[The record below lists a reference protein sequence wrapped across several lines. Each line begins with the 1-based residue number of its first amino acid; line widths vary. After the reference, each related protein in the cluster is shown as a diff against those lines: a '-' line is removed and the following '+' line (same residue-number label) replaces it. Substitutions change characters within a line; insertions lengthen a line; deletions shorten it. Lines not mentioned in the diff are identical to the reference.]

1 MSQLHLTHDSFSE
14 MTDDALIDTTSDDD
28 ISDDDTSATEKSRL
42 RRGARARARARAR
55 ADYHDTTSTVD
66 SLDPAQQPDD
76 TTSDD
81 DISDDDTSASEK
93 SRYRMGARARAR
105 ARARADYHDT
115 ITAVDSLDR
124 QRIQWIANVAR
135 TAPMSP
141 TIDDAINDTTTDAE
155 ELAEENPVQQPVD
168 TTPVVDSLDGD
179 VTESA
184 SRPSRGL
191 PPRHTA
197 PEVDPSTI
205 CDGGGVIEEGVD
217 EMPVVD
223 DLSSDADASAHLPT
237 GLGEQKRKRKSG
249 GRRQAAKAAKCAEA
263 EEGGYTDKGR
273 AVYRNDG
280 GVLVT
285 GDKRTCVA
293 DAVSHL
299 LPSFAIEVHV
309 DTVRTMMSD
318 DLDQDTKFVEAD
330 KCVRQFGLTLQR
342 VTQRF
347 MVKGGPELALLK
359 STGLFVVQLAIALDK
374 DDKKPDKHCVAY
386 DGATVRDNY
395 KYAKVKEIDS
405 TDRASPEAARAV
417 INSLFKNMQ
426 VRIKN
431 VYELVRV

>member
-1 MSQLHLTHDSFSE
+1 MREAAVEQSKRYNP
-14 MTDDALIDTTSDDD
+14 ALINEALSTALSILKKARD
-28 ISDDDTSATEKSRL
+28 ATCDRPAVTHSSVEAVPAKKKMRMFVKP
-42 RRGARARARARAR
+42 
-55 ADYHDTTSTVD
+55 TSTVA
-66 SLDPAQQPDD
+66 SVAAA
-76 TTSDD
+76 
-81 DISDDDTSASEK
+81 DID
-93 SRYRMGARARAR
+93 
-105 ARARADYHDT
+105 
-115 ITAVDSLDR
+115 
-124 QRIQWIANVAR
+124 
-135 TAPMSP
+135 
-141 TIDDAINDTTTDAE
+141 
-155 ELAEENPVQQPVD
+155 ENCD
-168 TTPVVDSLDGD
+168 NHVVDL
-179 VTESA
+179 A
-184 SRPSRGL
+184 ANL
-191 PPRHTA
+191 A
-197 PEVDPSTI
+197 
-205 CDGGGVIEEGVD
+205 D

-249 GRRQAAKAAKCAEA
+249 GAQQAAKAAKCAEA

-318 DLDQDTKFVEAD
+318 DLDQDTKFAEAD

-431 VYELVRV
+431 VYELTRM